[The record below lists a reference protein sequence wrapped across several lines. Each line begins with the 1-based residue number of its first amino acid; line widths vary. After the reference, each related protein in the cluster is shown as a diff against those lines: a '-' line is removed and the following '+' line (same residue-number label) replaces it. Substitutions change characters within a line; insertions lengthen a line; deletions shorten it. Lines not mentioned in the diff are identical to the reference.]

1 MAASPEPLVTLLVP
15 PWPCSITWMIKLG
28 SATHL
33 SSPGLCQGLGSK
45 NDPQRLAIHSGA
57 GQCWAPGECSA
68 NVPSVELIGWAPQGI
83 TNHLPTSSVYSDSVM
98 LTYPFL
104 STCLTPWND
113 PDLFTL
119 LISIYPPTLSQSISQ
134 KKRYKLG
141 EMQKFLK
148 VTKVLS
154 SKTKI

>member
-1 MAASPEPLVTLLVP
+1 
-15 PWPCSITWMIKLG
+15 
-28 SATHL
+28 
-33 SSPGLCQGLGSK
+33 
-45 NDPQRLAIHSGA
+45 
-57 GQCWAPGECSA
+57 
-68 NVPSVELIGWAPQGI
+68 
-83 TNHLPTSSVYSDSVM
+83 M

-119 LISIYPPTLSQSISQ
+119 LIFIYPPTLSQSISQ

-148 VTKVLS
+148 ATKRLS
-154 SKTKI
+154 SKAKI